1 MPIKSIKDIA
11 IREKRVFVRVDFNV
25 PMDKQKNIT
34 DTTRIEAA
42 IPTIRYALDH
52 NAKVIVASHLG
63 RPEGERKPEYSM
75 EPVATKLAEIMNV
88 DVVFFEDCI
97 GMGAQQ
103 MVRELKPGQVLVLEN
118 LRFYPG
124 EGDNDTAFAKELAKL
139 CDVYINDAFGVS
151 HRKNAS
157 VYALPLLMENKG
169 MGFLMEKEI
178 TELGKL
184 LNFKHGDG
192 FIAILGGAKVS
203 DKIGI
208 IRSLLETADSLLIG
222 GAMAYTFLAT
232 KGVKLGKSLVEVDK
246 IPIAQEVLKGA
257 EARKVKVFLP
267 VDHVAAVSME
277 TTDTKVFGN
286 NDFPPDLMGFDIGP
300 ETVALYTEEVQKA
313 KTIFWNGPLGVF
325 EKEPF
330 SHGSIALAKAV
341 GDSSAHTVIG
351 GGDSIAMMNEA
362 GVANK
367 IKHISTGGG
376 ASLEFL
382 RDKTLPGVE
391 ALKG

>member
-1 MPIKSIKDIA
+1 MAIKSIKDIA
-11 IREKRVFVRVDFNV
+11 IREKRVFIRTDFNV
-25 PMDKQKNIT
+25 PMDKQGNIT

-42 IPTIRYALDH
+42 IPTIRHALEH
-52 NAKVIVASHLG
+52 NAKVIVASHFG
-63 RPEGERKPEYSM
+63 RPDGERKHEYTM
-75 EPVATKLAEIMNV
+75 EPVAAKLAELMEV
-88 DVVFFEDCI
+88 EVVFFEDCI

-124 EGDNDTAFAKELAKL
+124 EGDNDTAFAKDLAKL

-157 VYALPLLMENKG
+157 VHALPLLMETKG

-192 FIAILGGAKVS
+192 FTAILGGAKVS

-208 IRSLLETADSLLIG
+208 IRSLLETADTLLIG
-222 GAMAYTFLAT
+222 GAMAYTFLAA
-232 KGVKLGKSLVEVDK
+232 KGVKLGRSLVEQDK
-246 IPIAQEVLKGA
+246 IQVAAEVLKGA
-257 EARKVKVFLP
+257 EARRVILLLP
-267 VDHVAAVSME
+267 VDHVAASAME
-277 TTDTKVFGN
+277 ATETKVFGN
-286 NDFPPDLMGFDIGP
+286 DDFPAELIGFDIGP
-300 ETVALYTEEVQKA
+300 KTVKLYTDEVKKA
-313 KTIFWNGPLGVF
+313 KTIFWNGPMGVF

-330 SHGSIALAKAV
+330 AQGSIALAKAV
-341 GDSSAHTVIG
+341 GEAKAHTVTG
-351 GGDSIAMMNEA
+351 GGDSIAMMNKA
-362 GVANK
+362 GVAAK
-367 IKHISTGGG
+367 IGHISTGGG
-376 ASLEFL
+376 ASLEFI

-391 ALKG
+391 ALKE